1 MSDFPPPTPS
11 LPSHLWPVLTVS
23 LPLPKGQPQILL
35 YPGDLGLGSLL
46 CETSCFQLT
55 GPLGRAVTCWPW
67 PVTSC
72 HSIAVS
78 PVARNNT
85 SWEPV
90 VMEVFGSPCVEVQA
104 EESISLQVAFNEDSW
119 LRCPQQAGRCS
130 VQTPRHQLGDIRLY
144 PELTGV
150 QHSVAQD
157 NGWIIFPRASPR
169 PSISKSPSQEHS
181 QDCCDRSQCIPTF
194 SLGTVP
200 SHLLSEFQS
209 PGPSGFDPGEEQG

>member
-1 MSDFPPPTPS
+1 M
-11 LPSHLWPVLTVS
+11 
-23 LPLPKGQPQILL
+23 
-35 YPGDLGLGSLL
+35 
-46 CETSCFQLT
+46 
-55 GPLGRAVTCWPW
+55 
-67 PVTSC
+67 
-72 HSIAVS
+72 
-78 PVARNNT
+78 
-85 SWEPV
+85 
-90 VMEVFGSPCVEVQA
+90 
-104 EESISLQVAFNEDSW
+104 
-119 LRCPQQAGRCS
+119 
-130 VQTPRHQLGDIRLY
+130 QTPRHQLGDIRLY

-209 PGPSGFDPGEEQG
+209 PGPSGFDPGEGQGQLLTPLPCIGHPRQRGCRRSVGWGAPPPPGVGCQSSTSPPHSPGNAFRPAFCGGNCRLSSTALQPPADSAPSWVFRDSALEPEIL